1 MAKPLWSIK
10 YRPKTLDE
18 YIFKDESHRQLI
30 ERWVSEKSI
39 PNILLKGHRGTGKTS
54 LALLLKDLLE
64 IEDVDFLKLNASDD
78 NNIETVRTKVKN
90 FISTFAMGDLK
101 IVLLDEADGLTP
113 NAQGTLKSM
122 MEEFTDNVRFILT
135 CNKPQKL
142 IPELADSRTQVIE
155 YKTMDRDQ
163 MLERAAVILKAE
175 KVKASIDDL
184 EAYINACYPD
194 FRKVLETLDM
204 NSFDG
209 RLKSFADSTDSEEF
223 LDYQLKIVEMIEGD
237 NYKGIREAMSAV
249 VSDDEWDDVYRFLYD
264 NIHELGKFKDDF
276 DKWSQAI
283 VIIGDHLF
291 RHAQVAD
298 PEINAAAMFIRLG
311 NV

>member
-1 MAKPLWSIK
+1 MAKQLWSIK

-18 YIFKDESHRQLI
+18 YIFKDEAHRQLI
-30 ERWVSEKSI
+30 ERWVEDKSI
-39 PNILLKGHRGTGKTS
+39 PNVLLKGHRGTGKTS
-54 LALLLKDLLE
+54 LALLLKSLLE
-64 IEDVDFLKLNASDD
+64 VDDVDFLKLNASDD

-90 FISTFAMGDLK
+90 FISTMAMGDIK

-122 MEEFTDNVRFILT
+122 MEEYSDNARFVLT

-142 IPELADSRTQVIE
+142 IPELSDSRTQVIE
-155 YKTMDRDQ
+155 YKSMDKDQ
-163 MLERAAVILKAE
+163 MLERAAVVLSKE
-175 KVKASIDDL
+175 KVKANLDDV
-184 EAYINACYPD
+184 EAYVDACYPD
-194 FRKVLETLDM
+194 FRKVLETLDK

-209 RLKSFADSTDSEEF
+209 RLKPFEEASDDESADFE
-223 LDYQLKIVEMIEGD
+223 LKIVEMIEGD
-237 NYKGIREAMSAV
+237 NYKGIREAVSSV
-249 VSDDEWDDVYRFLYD
+249 VSDDEWDEVYRFLYE
-264 NIHELGKFKDDF
+264 NLHELGKFKGDH
-276 DKWSQAI
+276 DKWSQGV

-291 RHAQVAD
+291 RHSQVAD